1 MEITYLEASEAL
13 DELLAGD
20 FTLAEAAEAE
30 QALTAAAA
38 ELPESTDSTTKGAQM
53 TKSEERQL
61 VATIKARHIDETLK
75 TRSSELPDA
84 PTELGI
90 DAFVGEPTDFDNLC
104 TVVDDWNSSAAE
116 KRMSGDNEIR
126 EYNSFMAS
134 AGIDWW
140 GSMTPSGFGPTA
152 PVDANRSGESL
163 ELDGT
168 EVIASLP
175 PVDADEVREA
185 AGMRP
190 SGSFE
195 TRGTVGG
202 MYRDFLQAASVSTP
216 ELDDLFT
223 SEGYSWDNLSEAQME
238 DKALNIEAWWN

>member
-13 DELLAGD
+13 DRILVD
-20 FTLAEAAEAE
+20 DHTLAEAAEAE
-30 QALTAAAA
+30 QALTAATA
-38 ELPESTDSTTKGAQM
+38 ELPKSTESTTKGAQM

-61 VATIKARHIDETLK
+61 VATIKARHLDETLK
-75 TRSSELPDA
+75 TRLSELPDA
-84 PTELGI
+84 PADLPI
-90 DAFVGEPTDFDNLC
+90 DAFVGEPTDFENLL
-104 TVVDDWNSSAAE
+104 TVHDDWNSSAAE
-116 KRMSGDNEIR
+116 KRMSGDAELR

-134 AGIDWW
+134 GGVDWW

-168 EVIASLP
+168 EVVVTFAA
-175 PVDADEVREA
+175 VDADEVREA

-190 SGSFE
+190 AGSFE

-223 SEGYSWDNLSEAQME
+223 AEGYSWDNLSEAQME